1 MKEFRRFDS
10 GRYLKML
17 KALEAG
23 DRVALFNEKHRGK
36 SLRTYRASL
45 VNGPKWV
52 VMDGAVA
59 LKAAVPCTP
68 PYTEEYAHAIC
79 RRLNEGRV

>member
-23 DRVALFNEKHRGK
+23 DKVAVFNQKYHGK
-36 SLRTYRASL
+36 SLRTYRVVR

-52 VMDGAVA
+52 VMDGAEA
-59 LKAAVPCTP
+59 LKTAVLFTP

-79 RRLNEGRV
+79 KRMNEGRV